1 MKQLA
6 ALSLVLV
13 LLLTACGG
21 PRKNDEIPQDLDGK
35 KAMLKTKKAEL
46 RELEA
51 IVRQLEAEI
60 VKLDPSVGE
69 VSRSLVTTAGL
80 LRKDFARYVEIQ
92 GAVESDQTVK
102 VSSEIGGRLQ
112 GFTLNEGDY
121 VKAGQVIGK
130 VDVEQVRKSIAELET
145 RLALAQDVYER
156 QEKLWKQNIGSEV
169 QYLQA
174 KNNVESL
181 QKSIETVR
189 YQLTKEKITAPV
201 SGYVNKTF
209 AKNGE
214 VVGPGTPIFDIMNL
228 SQVKVVAAVPEIYI
242 QAVRK
247 GELVNIKL
255 PALNEER
262 KGRVTLIGNQINPQ
276 NRTFKIEIA
285 LDNAGQ
291 KLIPNLM
298 ASVQLRDY
306 FSPNVLVLANELIQQ
321 DVSGRSYVFVATDGA
336 AGKEAK
342 RVFVEIGETY
352 GGETEI
358 TGGLTGAE
366 TIIVEGARGLVDS
379 EPIEVQAGK

>member
-1 MKQLA
+1 MKKLA

-21 PRKNDEIPQDLDGK
+21 PSKNDEIPQDLDGK

-51 IVRQLEAEI
+51 IVKQLETQIAE
-60 VKLDPSVGE
+60 LDSTVGQ
-69 VSRSLVTTAGL
+69 VSRSLVTTAGI
-80 LRKDFARYVEIQ
+80 LRKDFTRFVEIQ
-92 GAVESDQTVK
+92 GAVEADQTVK

-112 GFTLNEGDY
+112 GFTLKEGDY

-130 VDVEQVRKSIAELET
+130 VDVEQVRKNIAELET
-145 RLALAQDVYER
+145 RLSLAEDVYER

-181 QKSIETVR
+181 KKSIETVK
-189 YQLTKEKITAPV
+189 YQLTKEEIVAPA
-201 SGYVNKTF
+201 SGYVNMTF

-214 VVGPGTPIFDIMNL
+214 VVGPGAPIFDIMNL
-228 SQVKVVAAVPEIYI
+228 AQVKVVAAVPEIYI
-242 QAVRK
+242 QAVSK
-247 GELVNIKL
+247 GEIVNIKF
-255 PALNEER
+255 PALDLER

-306 FSPNVLVLANELIQQ
+306 FSPNVIVLANELIQQ
-321 DVSGRSYVFVATDGA
+321 DVSGRSFVFITADGTE
-336 AGKEAK
+336 GKVAK
-342 RVFVEIGETY
+342 RVFVTIGETY
-352 GGETEI
+352 DGETEI
-358 TGGLTGAE
+358 MQGLTGDE
-366 TIIVEGARGLVDS
+366 TVVVDGARGLVDG
-379 EPIEVQAGK
+379 EPIEVEGSK

>member
-1 MKQLA
+1 MMKKLA
-6 ALSLVLV
+6 ALSLVFV
-13 LLLTACGG
+13 LLLSACGG
-21 PRKNDEIPQDLDGK
+21 PSKNDEIPQDLDGK

-51 IVRQLEAEI
+51 IVKQLEKDIAD
-60 VKLDPSVGE
+60 LDSTVGV
-69 VSRSLVTTAGL
+69 VSRSLVTTQGL
-80 LRKDFARYVEIQ
+80 LRKDFTRYVEIQ

-112 GFTLNEGDY
+112 GFTLKEGDY

-145 RLALAQDVYER
+145 RLSLAQDVYDR

-181 QKSIETVR
+181 KKSIETVK
-189 YQLTKEKITAPV
+189 YQLTKEEITAPA
-201 SGYVNKTF
+201 SGYVNMTF

-242 QAVRK
+242 QAVNK
-247 GELVNIKL
+247 GEMVNIKF
-255 PALNEER
+255 PALNTER
-262 KGRVTLIGNQINPQ
+262 KGRVTLIGNQINAQ

-306 FSPNVLVLANELIQQ
+306 FSPNVLVLPNELIQQ
-321 DVSGRSYVFVATDGA
+321 DVSGRSYAFVVADGA
-336 AGKEAK
+336 EGKVAK
-342 RVFVEIGETY
+342 RVFVTIGETY
-352 GGETEI
+352 NGETEI
-358 TGGLTGAE
+358 LSGLKGDE
-366 TIIVEGARGLVDS
+366 TVIVEGARGLVDN
-379 EPIEVQAGK
+379 EPIEVQ